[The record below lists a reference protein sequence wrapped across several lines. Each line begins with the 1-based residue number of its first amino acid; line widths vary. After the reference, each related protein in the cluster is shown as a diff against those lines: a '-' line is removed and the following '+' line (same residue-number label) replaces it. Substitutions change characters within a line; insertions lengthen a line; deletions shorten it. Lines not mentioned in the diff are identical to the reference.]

1 VSATASMRAAAP
13 ADATPG
19 RTAAMTAASARLYA
33 CEACT
38 LVSRPVAALDAE
50 PHASPR
56 CPRCG
61 AHLHVRKPDSITRVW
76 GFLIASYILY
86 LPANLLP
93 IMNTSSLFGA
103 QNDTILSGVIY
114 LWQTGS
120 VGTAA
125 VVFVASVFVPVL
137 KLAVLTFLVVS
148 VQRKWTWR
156 PLLRSRLFQVVSFI
170 GRWSM
175 LDIFVVAVLVALVQI
190 KAVAEI
196 EAGPAALAF
205 GAVVVL
211 TIFAANSFDSRLIW
225 DAIHQK
231 TAPGDGPDAER

>member
-1 VSATASMRAAAP
+1 VTSAAV
-13 ADATPG
+13 PG
-19 RTAAMTAASARLYA
+19 TTAASAGLLA

-38 LVSRPVAALDAE
+38 LVSRLPAGADDEAR
-50 PHASPR
+50 AR

-61 AHLHVRKPDSITRVW
+61 GHLHPRKPESIRRAW
-76 GFLIASYILY
+76 GFLIAAFMLY
-86 LPANLLP
+86 VPANVLP

-103 QNDTILSGVIY
+103 QNDTILSGVVY

-120 VGTAA
+120 YGTAA
-125 VVFVASVFVPVL
+125 IVFAASIVVPIL
-137 KLAVLTFLVVS
+137 KLVVLTFLVVS
-148 VQRKWTWR
+148 VQRGWTWR
-156 PLLRSRLFQVVSFI
+156 PLLRSRLYQIVSFI

-196 EAGPAALAF
+196 EAGPAAVAF

-225 DAIHQK
+225 DPIR
-231 TAPGDGPDAER
+231 PDYGPDEEA